1 MTGQSGERSGIMTK
15 NEVARDISYASS
27 AQTKGGRALIRILE
41 NVTGRLSLI
50 RRAEGYETEVDRG
63 RSFWQVIPERFGL
76 SLDVVGGSLKNIPAN
91 GPLILIA
98 NHPYGILD
106 GLMMGHLLDAVRG
119 DFRILANSV
128 FKRAEALN
136 RVILPIS
143 FEETKE
149 AVKLNLTTR
158 ATALKYLA
166 DGGAIGVFPGGTVST
181 AKKPFSKPMDPGWRN
196 FTAKMIAKGDAT
208 VVPIFFEG
216 HNSRLF
222 QLASH
227 MHTTLRLGL
236 LIKEF
241 RSRIDEP
248 VRVVIGDPIAST
260 RLAPLKSDPKGM
272 MDFLRRE
279 TYALS
284 PRPLK
289 SYDYGYE
296 FEEKYRG
303 R

>member
-1 MTGQSGERSGIMTK
+1 MAVRTI
-15 NEVARDISYASS
+15 ARDISYASS
-27 AQTKGGRALIRILE
+27 ARSKAGRAFVRVLE

-50 RRAEGYETEVDRG
+50 RRAEGYEREVEQG

-76 SLDVVGGSLKNIPAN
+76 SLDVVGGSLANIPAN

-128 FKRAEALN
+128 FRRAEALN
-136 RVILPIS
+136 KVILPIS
-143 FEETKE
+143 FDETKE
-149 AVKLNLTTR
+149 AIRTNLATR
-158 ATALKYLA
+158 AYALKYLS

-181 AKKPFSKPMDPGWRN
+181 AAKPFSQPMDPGWRN
-196 FTAKMIAKGDAT
+196 FTAKMIAKSDAT
-208 VVPIFFEG
+208 VVPIFFAG
-216 HNSRLF
+216 SNSRLF
-222 QLASH
+222 QIASH
-227 MHTTLRLGL
+227 LHYTLRLGL

-241 RSRIDEP
+241 RARIDEP
-248 VRVVIGDPIAST
+248 VQVVIGQPIAAA
-260 RLAPLKSDPKGM
+260 RLAPLRSDAKGM

-284 PRPLK
+284 PKPLK
-289 SYDYGYE
+289 SFDYGFE
-296 FEEKYRG
+296 FEEKYRA
-303 R
+303 RN